1 MLLKHDKNK
10 KAWEALKIYF
20 SNKFWFKQNLYCCRP
35 GLISW
40 ETKMSVAGLISFSLK
55 TRKATG
61 FMHLQ
66 VNCQEINQ
74 ATRKCQMDF
83 LSNGFLLHKE
93 KKMNMTTELT
103 LV

>member
-1 MLLKHDKNK
+1 
-10 KAWEALKIYF
+10 
-20 SNKFWFKQNLYCCRP
+20 
-35 GLISW
+35 
-40 ETKMSVAGLISFSLK
+40 
-55 TRKATG
+55 
-61 FMHLQ
+61 MHLQ

-74 ATRKCQMDF
+74 AIRKCQMDF